1 MAGALA
7 WQVKNINKKSNNFWF
22 WGRSHGNSGLLP
34 LVCVM
39 FFFFLLFFFLLYY
52 LYMLLPLSLPR
63 IHRRTR
69 VCLRSNKVLSITFT
83 IRHKGF
89 LFTVLIIANNACAI
103 DNING
108 SK

>member
-1 MAGALA
+1 
-7 WQVKNINKKSNNFWF
+7 
-22 WGRSHGNSGLLP
+22 
-34 LVCVM
+34 
-39 FFFFLLFFFLLYY
+39 
-52 LYMLLPLSLPR
+52 MLLPLSLPR

-83 IRHKGF
+83 IRRKGF